1 MKNQILN
8 QEENII
14 TLGQIIVMEF
24 VYHKYFLNPFNCRYS
39 HLQNLETIYYYLMTG
54 DQKDTYNR
62 MNRNIAKQ
70 IFDIIL
76 DLEYEIKLY
85 TKLELDK
92 TFGLYKNIFNTKEL
106 VANDFINKFGYIL
119 TLKKYN
125 TSKLIILFDG
135 IINQIKS
142 EQKIYKIAL
151 KQAYQKNEIM
161 RLKTK
166 ISE

>member
-92 TFGLYKNIFNTKEL
+92 TFGLYKNTFNTKEL

-119 TLKKYN
+119 IYKKYN
-125 TSKLIILFDG
+125 VSKLIILFDAM
-135 IINQIKS
+135 INQIKS
-142 EQKIYKIAL
+142 EQKVYKIAL
-151 KQAYQKNEIM
+151 RQVYEQKEII
-161 RLKTK
+161 RSNTK
-166 ISE
+166 FSK